1 MKIDTELLESLA
13 NQQLEIAVI
22 NNSPPNYSN
31 TDLINACIVFN
42 ALIMDKMWELQ
53 EADSMPFDDRYK
65 MAEVC
70 GNELHKFIHTY
81 TGKDIKKIL
90 NDL

>member
-1 MKIDTELLESLA
+1 MKIDTELLEELA
-13 NQQLEIAVI
+13 NQQLELAVI
-22 NNSPPNYSN
+22 SNSPPNYSN

-53 EADSMPFDDRYK
+53 EDDNMPFDDRYK

-90 NDL
+90 KDL